1 MNDVDASIGKAITKF
16 QIVMLYLNKE
26 IIEMVN
32 ESSLTNLFSREQIEA
47 MRIIQTK
54 GKLRLMS

>member
-1 MNDVDASIGKAITKF
+1 MNDVDASIEKAITKF

-32 ESSLTNLFSREQIEA
+32 ESSHKPTFKRTN
-47 MRIIQTK
+47 
-54 GKLRLMS
+54 